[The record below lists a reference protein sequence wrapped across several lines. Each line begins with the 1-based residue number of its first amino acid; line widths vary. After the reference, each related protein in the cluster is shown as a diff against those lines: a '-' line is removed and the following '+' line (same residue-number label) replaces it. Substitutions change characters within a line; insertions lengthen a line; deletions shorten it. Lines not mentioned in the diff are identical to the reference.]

1 MGPWDLNLG
10 VGVGV
15 MGVECLASAGAT
27 DLARDNPSRLLGG
40 PLQGE
45 AAQPTTR
52 DVRRG
57 SEHPWGTPSPGCCPP
72 AGEGLR
78 SLKLFPRSHGLVSDP
93 KHWD

>member
-27 DLARDNPSRLLGG
+27 DLARDDPSRLLGE

-57 SEHPWGTPSPGCCPP
+57 IEHPWGYTFTWVWPSCWGGAALLGAVHC
-72 AGEGLR
+72 
-78 SLKLFPRSHGLVSDP
+78 SHGLVSDP
-93 KHWD
+93 KH